1 MEKYARAFER
11 FKKAFG
17 KFREVIENSAIPDF
31 FKEEFIIEI
40 TTKRFEY
47 TYEAMWKS
55 VKEFLRLR
63 GIECNSPRSCF
74 GELIKEGVI
83 SEDYEGILADMI
95 VLRNS
100 LVHIYDE
107 QRAKEIY
114 QEIEN
119 KNVLEIFGL
128 VLEALN
134 GSE

>member
-1 MEKYARAFER
+1 MEKYARTFER
-11 FKKAFG
+11 FRKAFG
-17 KFREVIENSAIPDF
+17 KFREIIESPAILDF

-83 SEDYEGILADMI
+83 SEDYESILADMI

-107 QRAKEIY
+107 QRAKKIC
-114 QEIEN
+114 QEIGN
-119 KNVLEIFGL
+119 KKVLEVFSL
-128 VLEALN
+128 VLEALEN
-134 GSE
+134 SE